1 MNERLN
7 EVIEDTL
14 RDNYIEGISNFMTKM
29 SKNIEPSVETCRK
42 MFYRTNSGE
51 DKDLYTA
58 WEKLASNARKKAAKV
73 VFGI

>member
-14 RDNYIEGISNFMTKM
+14 RDNYIEGISNFMAKM

-51 DKDLYTA
+51 EELYTA
-58 WEKLASNARKKAAKV
+58 WERLASNARKKAAKV

>member
-1 MNERLN
+1 MA
-7 EVIEDTL
+7 
-14 RDNYIEGISNFMTKM
+14 KM

>member
-14 RDNYIEGISNFMTKM
+14 KDIYLEGIENFMAKM
-29 SKNIEPSVETCRK
+29 GKNIEPSVEACRK

>member
-14 RDNYIEGISNFMTKM
+14 RDNYIEGISNFMAKM

-42 MFYRTNSGE
+42 MFYRTNSGIE
-51 DKDLYTA
+51 YIGAD
-58 WEKLASNARKKAAKV
+58 
-73 VFGI
+73 